1 MRSGLFLLST
11 IVGLCVAVPSFAQE
25 LDVRI
30 GHRDHRGIA
39 RAHAEYG
46 PGRAVVIRRER
57 DHDRRWHRDW
67 DHDRG
72 VHRRIIIDR

>member
-1 MRSGLFLLST
+1 MRSGLLLLST

-30 GHRDHRGIA
+30 GHRDHNRGIA

-46 PGRAVVIRRER
+46 PGVNVTMIADGTATGIMIAA
-57 DHDRRWHRDW
+57 HTA
-67 DHDRG
+67 G
-72 VHRRIIIDR
+72 S